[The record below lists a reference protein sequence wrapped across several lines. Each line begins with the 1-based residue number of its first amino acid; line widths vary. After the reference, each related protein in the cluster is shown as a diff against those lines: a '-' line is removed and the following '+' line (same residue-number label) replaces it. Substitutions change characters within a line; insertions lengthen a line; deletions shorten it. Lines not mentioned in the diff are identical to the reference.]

1 MPQQERTTTEPA
13 VPRQVRLALVVGNSS
28 YSGLPKLANPANDA
42 NAIADKLSSIGFRT
56 TLVLDSSEQD
66 LRRAVRRFASDSA
79 DADIAFVFYA
89 GHGAQVN
96 GENYLLPV
104 DMEIAR
110 TEADIQLTGLK
121 VDDLVNSIR
130 STTKIVFLDACRD
143 NPALFKSLVKGRG
156 APAIGLAPTIA
167 SNLHQPKPHC
177 QRPRDLFAGSGAG
190 PGFGGQTTI

>member
-1 MPQQERTTTEPA
+1 VPQQERTTTEPA